1 MRVPC
6 QVPHLS
12 KSDRYVT
19 VCVSHALGR
28 RINSCFQCGAALPL
42 YEPQLAQDMRTWLCT
57 VCGVEHKGQ
66 LVQNFS
72 IAELRNLRPEPVI
85 FDRSQIPPP
94 SHDLIEATQ
103 QLRPIPDQE
112 FRDKRRSS
120 RYAVAMVIPTQPFD
134 AQLRPIERPS
144 MLFARNISTG
154 GICLLN
160 DRAIRATFLA
170 LELSAPGG
178 DLIQVL
184 VQVLR
189 SRPRGN
195 VHEIGG
201 EFVTK
206 MADTTSRILR

>member
-1 MRVPC
+1 VLPLC
-6 QVPHLS
+6 E
-12 KSDRYVT
+12 VT
-19 VCVSHALGR
+19 VPSEARSWLCTICGR
-28 RINSCFQCGAALPL
+28 EYVG
-42 YEPQLAQDMRTWLCT
+42 QLAQ
-57 VCGVEHKGQ
+57 
-66 LVQNFS
+66 NFT

-94 SHDLIEATQ
+94 SQELLEAAR

-120 RYAVAMVIPTQPFD
+120 RYSVTMVIPTQPFD
-134 AQLRPIERPS
+134 TSLRPAERPC

-160 DRAIRATFLA
+160 DRAMRAAFLA

-189 SRPRGN
+189 SRPRGS

-201 EFVTK
+201 EFITK
-206 MADTTSRILR
+206 MANTTSRILR